1 MDEIIILI
9 NILIHLI
16 GNICD
21 PRKEFIMRSLTKN
34 MLMVGPIVLAFI
46 VALVTPVIQVYFMK
60 LVSTQILTVSNML
73 ALGLGAVTNSSI
85 RREKI
90 MTIYRSHF
98 NIIVVVYIILFA
110 VISGLSTEMIVV
122 RFLGFSILNAVTSTL
137 WGAVIQDRI
146 NNVLHGSELT
156 DWSALLSAYRL
167 YAALIGSALL
177 FIIVSMPIEVAIA
190 LQCFGNTAMGLLD
203 IKAYKLL
210 KEDQNNQQKE

>member
-1 MDEIIILI
+1 MDKIIIPI
-9 NILIHLI
+9 HILIHLI
-16 GNICD
+16 GNIYD
-21 PRKEFIMRSLTKN
+21 PREEFIMRSLTKN
-34 MLMVGPIVLAFI
+34 MLLVGPIVSTFI
-46 VALVTPVIQVYFMK
+46 IALVTPVIQVYFMK
-60 LVSTQILTVSNML
+60 LVSTQVLTVSNTL

-90 MTIYRSHF
+90 MNIYRRHF
-98 NIIVVVYIILFA
+98 NIIVVVDMILFA

-156 DWSALLSAYRL
+156 DWSALFSAYKL

>member
-1 MDEIIILI
+1 MDEIIIPI
-9 NILIHLI
+9 HILIHLI
-16 GNICD
+16 GNIYD

-34 MLMVGPIVLAFI
+34 MLLVGPVILAFI

-90 MTIYRSHF
+90 MAIYRSHF
-98 NIIVVVYIILFA
+98 NIIVVVDMILFA

-177 FIIVSMPIEVAIA
+177 FIIVSIPIEVAIA

>member
-1 MDEIIILI
+1 MDEIIIPI
-9 NILIHLI
+9 HILIHLI
-16 GNICD
+16 GNIYD

-34 MLMVGPIVLAFI
+34 MLLVGPIVLAFI

-60 LVSTQILTVSNML
+60 LVSTQVLTVSNML

-90 MTIYRSHF
+90 MNIYRRHF
-98 NIIVVVYIILFA
+98 NIIVVVDMVLFA

-122 RFLGFSILNAVTSTL
+122 RFLGFSVLNAVTSTL

-156 DWSALLSAYRL
+156 DWSALLSAYKL
-167 YAALIGSALL
+167 YAALVGSALL

>member
-1 MDEIIILI
+1 MDEIIIPI
-9 NILIHLI
+9 HILIHLI
-16 GNICD
+16 GNIYD

-34 MLMVGPIVLAFI
+34 MLLVGPIVSSFI
-46 VALVTPVIQVYFMK
+46 IALVTPVIQVYFMK

-90 MTIYRSHF
+90 MAIYRSHF
-98 NIIVVVYIILFA
+98 NIIVVVDMILFA

-177 FIIVSMPIEVAIA
+177 FIIVSIPIEVAIA

>member
-1 MDEIIILI
+1 MDEIIIPI
-9 NILIHLI
+9 HILIHLI
-16 GNICD
+16 GNIYD

-34 MLMVGPIVLAFI
+34 MLLVGPVILAFI

-90 MTIYRSHF
+90 MAIYRSHF
-98 NIIVVVYIILFA
+98 NIIVVVNMILFA

-137 WGAVIQDRI
+137 WGVVIQDRI

-156 DWSALLSAYRL
+156 DWNALLSAYSL

-190 LQCFGNTAMGLLD
+190 LQCFGNIAMGLLD

>member
-1 MDEIIILI
+1 MDKIITSIH
-9 NILIHLI
+9 ILIHLI
-16 GNICD
+16 GIIYD
-21 PRKEFIMRSLTKN
+21 PGEEFNMRSLTKN
-34 MLMVGPIVLAFI
+34 MLLVGPIVLAFI

-90 MTIYRSHF
+90 MNIYLRHF
-98 NIIVVVYIILFA
+98 NIIVVVDMILFA

-177 FIIVSMPIEVAIA
+177 FIIVSMPIEVAIG

>member
-1 MDEIIILI
+1 MDEIIIPI
-9 NILIHLI
+9 HILIHLI
-16 GNICD
+16 GNIYD

-34 MLMVGPIVLAFI
+34 MLLVGPIVSSFI
-46 VALVTPVIQVYFMK
+46 IALVTPVIQVYFMK

-90 MTIYRSHF
+90 MAIYRSHF
-98 NIIVVVYIILFA
+98 NIIVVVDMILFA

-137 WGAVIQDRI
+137 WGVVIQDRI

-177 FIIVSMPIEVAIA
+177 FIIVSIPIEVAIA